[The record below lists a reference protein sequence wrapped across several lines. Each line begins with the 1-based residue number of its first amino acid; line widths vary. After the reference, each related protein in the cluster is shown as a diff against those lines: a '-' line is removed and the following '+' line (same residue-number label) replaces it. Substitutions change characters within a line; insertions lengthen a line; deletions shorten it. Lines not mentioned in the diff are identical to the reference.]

1 MEINLKSSKR
11 SPLESCINFLI
22 IYLFILY
29 WFLSG
34 FRTSK
39 DATEMFFYGI
49 NFHGIVSRS
58 FQWNSESN
66 VTLRKDSNDSCR
78 HEKETLRSTNE
89 VNWVVKLKRQNRRYF
104 LPQSSRFFFSYELIA
119 FLIGKG
125 SQNGYFLCLWNS
137 LDFMKLR
144 KALRLQISYKHGQCV
159 SANLKN
165 GT

>member
-1 MEINLKSSKR
+1 MNLVFMEINLKSSKR

-49 NFHGIVSRS
+49 NFHVIVSRS
-58 FQWNSESN
+58 FQWKSESN

-89 VNWVVKLKRQNRRYF
+89 VNWIVKLKRQNRRYF
-104 LPQSSRFFFSYELIA
+104 LPQSSRFFFLWTYCLHNWKRISERLFPLSLKLIRLYE
-119 FLIGKG
+119 
-125 SQNGYFLCLWNS
+125 
-137 LDFMKLR
+137 
-144 KALRLQISYKHGQCV
+144 
-159 SANLKN
+159 
-165 GT
+165 T

>member
-1 MEINLKSSKR
+1 MALLRIWHRMHITASWNKNFILKYWPKWNYILSLKTIKPTEWMNLVFLEINLKSSTS

-29 WFLSG
+29 WFLSS

-49 NFHGIVSRS
+49 SFHGIVFRS

-89 VNWVVKLKRQNRRYF
+89 VNWVVKLKRQKRKYF
-104 LPQSSRFFFSYELIA
+104 LPQSSRFFFPMNILLS
-119 FLIGKG
+119 
-125 SQNGYFLCLWNS
+125 
-137 LDFMKLR
+137 
-144 KALRLQISYKHGQCV
+144 
-159 SANLKN
+159 
-165 GT
+165 